1 MKKNPFHN
9 VIYLR
14 NNKFKEIYTK
24 PLFIE
29 TVPQE
34 QVSLNI
40 TKLLPEI
47 KLLIIIKLVKQ
58 RGV

>member
-1 MKKNPFHN
+1 
-9 VIYLR
+9 LR

>member
-29 TVPQE
+29 TVPYRPKALKFLIDSLQLG
-34 QVSLNI
+34 VSI
-40 TKLLPEI
+40 
-47 KLLIIIKLVKQ
+47 
-58 RGV
+58 